1 MTKPWHLAVRAQ
13 REPGCQQLTRNA
25 ECDAERPAPLP
36 AFFVSPDVFLLKLMP
51 RDAWGFFCHH
61 PRTTGKKTA
70 PAGEGRSG
78 LVGGNLRTRAPYWR
92 GACPALIWIKIKGE
106 RHRVIA

>member
-36 AFFVSPDVFLLKLMP
+36 AFFVSPDVFLLKLKP
-51 RDAWGFFCHH
+51 RDAWASFAIILGRPAKKP
-61 PRTTGKKTA
+61 PRRER
-70 PAGEGRSG
+70 AGAG
-78 LVGGNLRTRAPYWR
+78 
-92 GACPALIWIKIKGE
+92 
-106 RHRVIA
+106 